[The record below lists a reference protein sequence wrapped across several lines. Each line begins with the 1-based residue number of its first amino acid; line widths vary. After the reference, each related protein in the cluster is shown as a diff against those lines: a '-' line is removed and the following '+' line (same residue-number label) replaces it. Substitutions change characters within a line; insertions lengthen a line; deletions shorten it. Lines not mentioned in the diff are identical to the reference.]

1 MKKMIGIAAAVLFVV
16 ACGAVGVF
24 GTDRLIAMFESS
36 DETETGDAEGQ
47 ATRVTVGRPE
57 IRELDDSFR
66 TVATI
71 LAARSIELRPLTEG
85 RVIEIAVESGQDVAE
100 GDLIAALDAR
110 AAEAALTDARATL
123 TEAEASF
130 DRIDELADENVAADA
145 QLDTSRATF
154 ERAEAGVAAAEAAL
168 EDRRIVAPFDGVV
181 GIVDLDPGEL
191 IDPATVITTLDDLST
206 VEAAFAVPER
216 YYERVEAGQRVEL
229 QGAIYEDRT
238 FEGDVV
244 VKAPRIDPA
253 SRAFDVRVR
262 VDNADRALT
271 EGMFMTATLIF
282 ETYEAPTLPE
292 EAIISEGETTYVYV
306 AGEDGTA
313 IRTEVGIGAALEG
326 RSEITEGVDEGTPV
340 VMTGYEQ
347 LTDGAPIE
355 IAEAGETPEGVE
367 PDDDAVAADGE
378 NVN

>member
-1 MKKMIGIAAAVLFVV
+1 MKKMIGIAAAALFVV

-24 GTDRLIAMFESS
+24 GTDRLIALFDPGAEEDS
-36 DETETGDAEGQ
+36 GDGERQ
-47 ATRVTVGRPE
+47 ATRVTVGQPE
-57 IRELDDSFR
+57 TRELDDSFR

-85 RVIEIAVESGQDVAE
+85 RVIEVAVVSGQDVAE
-100 GDLIAALDAR
+100 GDLITALDAR

-130 DRIDELADENVAADA
+130 GRIDELADENVAAEA

-168 EDRRIVAPFDGVV
+168 EDRRVVAPFDGVV

-191 IDPATVITTLDDLST
+191 IDPATIITTLDDLAT

-229 QGAIYEDRT
+229 QGAIYADRT

-262 VDNADRALT
+262 IDNADRALT

-292 EAIISEGETTYVYV
+292 EAIISEGDATYVYV

-313 IRTEVGIGAALEG
+313 IRTEVEIGAALEG
-326 RSEITEGVDEGTPV
+326 RSEITEGVDADTPV
-340 VMTGYEQ
+340 VMSGYEQ

-355 IAEAGETPEGVE
+355 IAEAGEEASAEE
-367 PDDDAVAADGE
+367 PGNGASDDGE
-378 NVN
+378 TEN